1 MLKQLKRKGILA
13 LACVISIFSMSVC
26 AFAKPDWP
34 LDTGC
39 QSEAGIVMDL
49 DSGAVLFAQNIHVQE
64 YPASITKLLT
74 ALVVVENASMDEQ
87 GTLSQ
92 DAVYN
97 VESGSGNKLQL
108 EEGDVLSV
116 KDCLYVMLIQSSN
129 QAANALAEH
138 VGGSREAFADMM
150 NEKAASLG
158 CRESHFVNP
167 SGLNDPEQ
175 LTSAYDMAQI
185 GAAVFGNPT
194 LLEICSTTSA
204 TLPPTINNP
213 NGRTYS
219 MEHKLVVTG
228 DSSDENYY
236 PSAVAGKTGYTS
248 LAGQTLV
255 TYAEQDG
262 RRQVAVT
269 LKSTQRTHYSDT
281 KTILDFGF
289 ARFKNVSV
297 AENETDYVT
306 GEEPVT
312 IGDETYSPSD
322 LYLDEKAVVTLPND
336 AQFSDADKYLQTEIP
351 ASHPEG
357 AVGRIIYT
365 YNDRQI
371 GVAWVYSTKAAS
383 APVSAEDGTD
393 NETAGSENTTD
404 AAKTGTSST
413 ADKEKKPLKL
423 TKATYI
429 AAGAGVV
436 VLLIAAAV
444 IWFMIQRKQ
453 EEERMRVLRE
463 KRRKRL
469 ADMGCSEE
477 EFERLVNERKNALRE
492 RTMPE
497 PDDDDGS
504 GDEVSDHSEDL
515 PEEYP
520 DDEYDSWEDEHE
532 DDLDDPEED
541 TDDREKERKD
551 HYRDADDEDIMLQKE
566 LAEEV
571 RSSML
576 GRKKKTTK
584 KDTDDDIEFI
594 DL

>member
-74 ALVVVENASMDEQ
+74 ALVVVEIASMDEQ
-87 GTLSQ
+87 VTFSH

-116 KDCLYVMLIQSSN
+116 KDCLYVMLLQSSN

-357 AVGRIIYT
+357 AVARIIYT

-492 RTMPE
+492 RTMSE
-497 PDDDDGS
+497 PDENDGS

-532 DDLDDPEED
+532 DDLDDPD
-541 TDDREKERKD
+541 EKED
-551 HYRDADDEDIMLQKE
+551 VPGED
-566 LAEEV
+566 
-571 RSSML
+571 R
-576 GRKKKTTK
+576 
-584 KDTDDDIEFI
+584 
-594 DL
+594 

>member
-87 GTLSQ
+87 VTFSH

-116 KDCLYVMLIQSSN
+116 KDCLYVMLLQSSN

-357 AVGRIIYT
+357 AVARIIYT

-444 IWFMIQRKQ
+444 VWFMIQRKQ
-453 EEERMRVLRE
+453 EEEERMRVLRE

-520 DDEYDSWEDEHE
+520 DDEYDSWEDENE
-532 DDLDDPEED
+532 DDLDDPD
-541 TDDREKERKD
+541 EKED
-551 HYRDADDEDIMLQKE
+551 VPGED
-566 LAEEV
+566 
-571 RSSML
+571 R
-576 GRKKKTTK
+576 
-584 KDTDDDIEFI
+584 
-594 DL
+594 

>member
-74 ALVVVENASMDEQ
+74 ALVVVENTSMDEQ
-87 GTLSQ
+87 VTFSH

-116 KDCLYVMLIQSSN
+116 KDCLYVMLLQSSN

-357 AVGRIIYT
+357 AVARIIYT

-492 RTMPE
+492 RTMSE
-497 PDDDDGS
+497 PDENDGS

-515 PEEYP
+515 SEEYP

-532 DDLDDPEED
+532 DDLDDPD
-541 TDDREKERKD
+541 EKED
-551 HYRDADDEDIMLQKE
+551 VPGED
-566 LAEEV
+566 
-571 RSSML
+571 R
-576 GRKKKTTK
+576 
-584 KDTDDDIEFI
+584 
-594 DL
+594 

>member
-74 ALVVVENASMDEQ
+74 ALVVVENTSMDEQ
-87 GTLSQ
+87 VTFSH

-116 KDCLYVMLIQSSN
+116 KDCLYVMLLQSSN

-357 AVGRIIYT
+357 AVARIIYT

-532 DDLDDPEED
+532 DDLDDPD
-541 TDDREKERKD
+541 EKED
-551 HYRDADDEDIMLQKE
+551 VPGED
-566 LAEEV
+566 
-571 RSSML
+571 R
-576 GRKKKTTK
+576 
-584 KDTDDDIEFI
+584 
-594 DL
+594 

>member
-87 GTLSQ
+87 VTFSH

-116 KDCLYVMLIQSSN
+116 KDCLYVMLLQSSN

-306 GEEPVT
+306 GEETVT

-357 AVGRIIYT
+357 AVARIIYT

-532 DDLDDPEED
+532 DDLDDPD
-541 TDDREKERKD
+541 EKED
-551 HYRDADDEDIMLQKE
+551 VPGED
-566 LAEEV
+566 
-571 RSSML
+571 R
-576 GRKKKTTK
+576 
-584 KDTDDDIEFI
+584 
-594 DL
+594 

>member
-87 GTLSQ
+87 VTFSH

-116 KDCLYVMLIQSSN
+116 KDCLYVMLLQSSN

-213 NGRTYS
+213 NGSTYS

-532 DDLDDPEED
+532 DDLDDPD
-541 TDDREKERKD
+541 EKED
-551 HYRDADDEDIMLQKE
+551 VPGED
-566 LAEEV
+566 
-571 RSSML
+571 R
-576 GRKKKTTK
+576 
-584 KDTDDDIEFI
+584 
-594 DL
+594 

>member
-87 GTLSQ
+87 VTFSH

-116 KDCLYVMLIQSSN
+116 KDCLYVMLLQSSN

-497 PDDDDGS
+497 PDDNDGS

-532 DDLDDPEED
+532 DDLDDPD
-541 TDDREKERKD
+541 EKED
-551 HYRDADDEDIMLQKE
+551 VPGED
-566 LAEEV
+566 
-571 RSSML
+571 R
-576 GRKKKTTK
+576 
-584 KDTDDDIEFI
+584 
-594 DL
+594 

>member
-74 ALVVVENASMDEQ
+74 ALVVVENTSMDEQ
-87 GTLSQ
+87 VTFSH

-116 KDCLYVMLIQSSN
+116 KDCLYVMLLQSSN

-336 AQFSDADKYLQTEIP
+336 AKFSDADKYLQTEIP

-357 AVGRIIYT
+357 AVARIIYT

-383 APVSAEDGTD
+383 APVSAEDGPD

-492 RTMPE
+492 RTMSE
-497 PDDDDGS
+497 PDENDGS

-532 DDLDDPEED
+532 DDLDDPD
-541 TDDREKERKD
+541 EKED
-551 HYRDADDEDIMLQKE
+551 VPGED
-566 LAEEV
+566 
-571 RSSML
+571 R
-576 GRKKKTTK
+576 
-584 KDTDDDIEFI
+584 
-594 DL
+594 

>member
-87 GTLSQ
+87 VTFSH

-108 EEGDVLSV
+108 EEGDVLYV
-116 KDCLYVMLIQSSN
+116 KDCLYVMLLQSSN

-357 AVGRIIYT
+357 AVARIIYT

-532 DDLDDPEED
+532 DDLDDPD
-541 TDDREKERKD
+541 EKED
-551 HYRDADDEDIMLQKE
+551 VPGED
-566 LAEEV
+566 
-571 RSSML
+571 R
-576 GRKKKTTK
+576 
-584 KDTDDDIEFI
+584 
-594 DL
+594 